1 MKRVKIIGNEAFEVV
16 DKMFD
21 ELQWMYSKVY
31 NLRFVRPNEA
41 KVAFSYFVE
50 NLSKFIKTC
59 NTQSI
64 TILMKACRNM
74 SITSKFGNGYRFK
87 NF

>member
-1 MKRVKIIGNEAFEVV
+1 MKKVNISGNEAFKVV

-21 ELQWMYSKVY
+21 ELQCMYSKVY

-50 NLSKFIKTC
+50 NLSKFIKTF

-74 SITSKFGNGYRFK
+74 SITSKFGNNHRFK